1 MSAARLLVALV
12 LVAATVTLAASVPAP
27 AADSLPIVEVPFV
40 IGSWQGG
47 DAGPVDAETEEAV
60 AADRVVNRTYV
71 DPGGKEAGLYIA
83 YYNSQRPGVSIHSPL
98 HCLPG
103 TGWDVVSNEIV
114 EVGLPAGNTGHA
126 RRLIAQKASSR
137 IIVLYWYSIQGE
149 MIASEMASRV
159 QLLTNRLR
167 TGRNDAALVRIAIP
181 VMDSD
186 AAAERRGLA
195 FVNALVP
202 HLL

>member
-1 MSAARLLVALV
+1 
-12 LVAATVTLAASVPAP
+12 
-27 AADSLPIVEVPFV
+27 
-40 IGSWQGG
+40 
-47 DAGPVDAETEEAV
+47 
-60 AADRVVNRTYV
+60 
-71 DPGGKEAGLYIA
+71 
-83 YYNSQRPGVSIHSPL
+83 
-98 HCLPG
+98 
-103 TGWDVVSNEIV
+103 
-114 EVGLPAGNTGHA
+114 
-126 RRLIAQKASSR
+126 
-137 IIVLYWYSIQGE
+137 